1 MYNFDEIIDRRNT
14 NALNTD
20 GFRDYIFG
28 ADDTLEFAY
37 KDEEFIRMWVADMD
51 FATPDV
57 IIDAIKE
64 RLDKRILGYTRIF
77 SDSYYNAFVNW
88 TEKRYGW
95 GFEREQLVMSNG
107 IIPALFELVDYITKP
122 DEKVLFLT
130 PSYAYFQKAVD
141 YHHRESVCADLVD
154 NNGYYTIDFDDFER
168 KAADEK
174 TSLFILCNPHNPTGR
189 VWTEEELR
197 RMGEIC
203 IKHDVWIISDEI
215 HCDLLRVG
223 QKHIPLAKLFPEYD
237 KIITA
242 MAPSKTFNI
251 AGLMLSNVII
261 PNGGLRETWLS
272 RHYNFDNPLSVAGAQ
287 AAYEKGEPWLEEL
300 RVYLDENFLYTRDYL
315 AENLPEAGFEISEST
330 YLAWVDVSAYFDK
343 DEDISMFFA
352 QKAGVLLEGGD
363 MFVQN
368 SDAYMR
374 LNLAIPR
381 AVLAEGL
388 KRICDAV
395 NKKKAENTIP
405 DAYVE
410 NEA

>member
-14 NALNTD
+14 NAMSTD
-20 GFRDYIFG
+20 GFRGYIFG
-28 ADDTLEFAY
+28 ADDATEFPY

-51 FATPDV
+51 FATPQV

-64 RLDKRILGYTRIF
+64 HLDKRIFGYTRIF

-88 TEKRYGW
+88 TQKRYGW
-95 GFEREQLVMSNG
+95 SFEREHLVMSNG
-107 IIPALFELVDYITKP
+107 IIPALFELVDYITEP

-130 PSYAYFQKAVD
+130 PSYAYFKKAAD

-154 NNGYYTIDFDDFER
+154 DNGYYTIDFDDFER

-174 TSLFILCNPHNPTGR
+174 TNLFILCNPHNPTGR

-203 IKHDVWIISDEI
+203 IKNDVWIISDEI

-237 KIITA
+237 KFITA
-242 MAPSKTFNI
+242 MAPSKTFNT
-251 AGLMLSNVII
+251 AGLMLSNIII
-261 PNGGLRETWLS
+261 PNEKLRETWLS
-272 RHYNFDNPLSVAGAQ
+272 RHFNFDNPLSVAGAQ

-300 RVYLDENFLYTRDYL
+300 RVYLDDNFLYTRDYL
-315 AENLPEAGFEISEST
+315 AEKLPKAGFEISEST
-330 YLAWVDVSAYFDK
+330 YLAWVDVSAYFDEK
-343 DEDISMFFA
+343 EDLPMFFA
-352 QKAGVLLEGGD
+352 HEAGVLLEGGD

-368 SDAYMR
+368 SDSYIR

-381 AVLAEGL
+381 SVLVEGL
-388 KRICDAV
+388 KRICDAIQTKQEETV
-395 NKKKAENTIP
+395 KSGS
-405 DAYVE
+405 YVE
-410 NEA
+410 NEV